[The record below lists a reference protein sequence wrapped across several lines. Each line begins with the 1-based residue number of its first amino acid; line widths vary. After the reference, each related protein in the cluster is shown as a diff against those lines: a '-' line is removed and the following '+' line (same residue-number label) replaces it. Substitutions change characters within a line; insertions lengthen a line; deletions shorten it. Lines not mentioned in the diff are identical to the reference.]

1 MTVGAALPTRPV
13 DIKRIGLDE
22 VDEVTE
28 LFLGYLEFYKRPSER
43 EAARAFLM
51 ERLKRDES
59 IILAARMEGELA
71 PLGFAQVYRSFS
83 SFSMT
88 PVWILNDLFV
98 SPEARRLGVGRAL
111 IRRVVDLARSAGAA
125 GVMLSTNESNTSAQT
140 LYESE
145 GFTTGHPVRHY
156 VRRTNG

>member
-1 MTVGAALPTRPV
+1 MRAELPTRPV

-22 VDEVTE
+22 VDQVTE
-28 LFLGYLEFYKRPSER
+28 LFLGYLEFYKRPSEP
-43 EAARAFLM
+43 EVARAFLT

-59 IILAARMEGELA
+59 VILVARTAGEPA

-83 SFSMT
+83 SVSMT
-88 PVWILNDLFV
+88 SVWILNDLFV

-111 IRRVVDLARSAGAA
+111 VRMVVDLARSAGAA
-125 GVMLSTNESNTSAQT
+125 RVILSTDESNTSAQT

>member
-1 MTVGAALPTRPV
+1 
-13 DIKRIGLDE
+13 
-22 VDEVTE
+22 
-28 LFLGYLEFYKRPSER
+28 
-43 EAARAFLM
+43 M

-59 IILAARMEGELA
+59 VILAARVDGEPA

-83 SFSMT
+83 SVSMA
-88 PVWILNDLFV
+88 PVWTLNDLFV

-111 IRRVVDLARSAGAA
+111 VRMVVDLARSAGAA
-125 GVMLSTNESNTSAQT
+125 RVILSTDESNTSAQT

>member
-1 MTVGAALPTRPV
+1 MGAELPTRPV
-13 DIKRIGLDE
+13 DIKRIGLDA

-28 LFLGYLEFYKRPSER
+28 LFLGYLEFYKRPSGP

-59 IILAARMEGELA
+59 IILAARMEGEPAL
-71 PLGFAQVYRSFS
+71 LGFAQVYRSFS
-83 SFSMT
+83 SVSMA

-98 SPEARRLGVGRAL
+98 SPHARRLGVGRAL
-111 IRRVVDLARSAGAA
+111 VRMVVDLARSAGAA
-125 GVMLSTNESNTSAQT
+125 RVILSTDESNTSAQT

-156 VRRTNG
+156 VRRTDG